1 MWILLLEKA
10 YWIIYTVYVLYVHCN
25 YLNNIIVAHGIIW
38 LLITRQMS
46 KLDNG
51 EKLMDAA
58 NLSPSGGVLPLA
70 ATINGNVS
78 VDENTGVMTP
88 ENGGSR
94 NIRIVAGI
102 ALATTALATLGTG
115 IAMACTTNASSQE
128 FLGLGI
134 ATGVLGGV
142 TALGG
147 GLAMKYA

>member
-58 NLSPSGGVLPLA
+58 NLSPSGRVLPLA
-70 ATINGNVS
+70 ATINGNNP
-78 VDENTGVMTP
+78 VDEKTGVMQP
-88 ENGGSR
+88 ENGTNR
-94 NIRIVAGI
+94 TIRILGGFLISAGALAAIGAGI
-102 ALATTALATLGTG
+102 ASLCVEAP
-115 IAMACTTNASSQE
+115 SQK
-128 FLGLGI
+128 LGLGI
-134 ATGVLGGV
+134 AAGVLGGV
-142 TALGG
+142 TTLGG

>member
-1 MWILLLEKA
+1 MLEKA

-58 NLSPSGGVLPLA
+58 NLSPSGRVLPLA
-70 ATINGNVS
+70 ATINGNNP
-78 VDENTGVMTP
+78 VDEKTGVMQP
-88 ENGGSR
+88 ENGTNR
-94 NIRIVAGI
+94 TIRILGGVLISAGALAAIGAGI
-102 ALATTALATLGTG
+102 ASL
-115 IAMACTTNASSQE
+115 CVEDPSQK
-128 FLGLGI
+128 LGLGI
-134 ATGVLGGV
+134 AAGVLGGV
-142 TALGG
+142 TTLGG

>member
-10 YWIIYTVYVLYVHCN
+10 CWIIYTVYVLYVHCN

-58 NLSPSGGVLPLA
+58 NLSPSGRVLPLA
-70 ATINGNVS
+70 ATINGNNP
-78 VDENTGVMTP
+78 VDEKTGVMQP
-88 ENGGSR
+88 KNGTNR
-94 NIRIVAGI
+94 TIRILGGVLISAGALAAIGAGI
-102 ALATTALATLGTG
+102 ASL
-115 IAMACTTNASSQE
+115 CVEDPSQK
-128 FLGLGI
+128 LGLGI
-134 ATGVLGGV
+134 AAGVLGGV
-142 TALGG
+142 TTLGG

>member
-58 NLSPSGGVLPLA
+58 NLSPSGRVLPLA
-70 ATINGNVS
+70 ATINGNNP
-78 VDENTGVMTP
+78 VDEKTGVMQS
-88 ENGGSR
+88 ENGTNR
-94 NIRIVAGI
+94 TIRILGGFLISAGALAAIGAGI
-102 ALATTALATLGTG
+102 ASL
-115 IAMACTTNASSQE
+115 CVEEPSQK
-128 FLGLGI
+128 LGLGI
-134 ATGVLGGV
+134 AAGVLGGV
-142 TALGG
+142 TTLGG

>member
-58 NLSPSGGVLPLA
+58 NLSPSGRVLPLA
-70 ATINGNVS
+70 ATINGNNP
-78 VDENTGVMTP
+78 VDEKTGEMQP
-88 ENGGSR
+88 ENGTNR
-94 NIRIVAGI
+94 TIRILGGVLISAGALAAIGAGI
-102 ALATTALATLGTG
+102 ASL
-115 IAMACTTNASSQE
+115 CVEDPSQK
-128 FLGLGI
+128 LGLGI
-134 ATGVLGGV
+134 AAGVLGGV
-142 TALGG
+142 TTLGS

>member
-10 YWIIYTVYVLYVHCN
+10 CWIIYTVYVLYVHCN

-58 NLSPSGGVLPLA
+58 NLSPSGRVLPLA
-70 ATINGNVS
+70 ATINGNNP
-78 VDENTGVMTP
+78 VDKKTGVMQP
-88 ENGGSR
+88 ENGTNR
-94 NIRIVAGI
+94 TIRILGGVLISAGALAAIGAGI
-102 ALATTALATLGTG
+102 ASL
-115 IAMACTTNASSQE
+115 CVEDPSQK
-128 FLGLGI
+128 LGLGI
-134 ATGVLGGV
+134 AAGVLGGV
-142 TALGG
+142 TTLGG

>member
-10 YWIIYTVYVLYVHCN
+10 CWIIYTVYVLYVHCN

-58 NLSPSGGVLPLA
+58 NLSPSGRVLPLA
-70 ATINGNVS
+70 ATINGNNP
-78 VDENTGVMTP
+78 VDEMTGVMQP
-88 ENGGSR
+88 ENGTNR
-94 NIRIVAGI
+94 TIRILGGVLISAGALAAIGAGI
-102 ALATTALATLGTG
+102 ASL
-115 IAMACTTNASSQE
+115 CVEDPSQK
-128 FLGLGI
+128 LGLGI
-134 ATGVLGGV
+134 AAGVLGGV
-142 TALGG
+142 TTLGG